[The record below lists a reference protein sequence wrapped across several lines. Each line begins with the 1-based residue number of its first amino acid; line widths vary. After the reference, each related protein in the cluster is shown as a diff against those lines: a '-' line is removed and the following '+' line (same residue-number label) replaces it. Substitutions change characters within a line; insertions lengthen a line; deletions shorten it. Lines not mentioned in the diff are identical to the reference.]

1 MPEGDTVWLA
11 ALHLNQAL
19 AGSVLLGSDFR
30 VPALA
35 TADLAGQRVLSV
47 VPRGKHLL
55 FRFEGGLTLHTH
67 FRMDGSWH
75 LYRPGVRWAGGPDHE
90 VRVVLTTESWVAVGY
105 RLPVVEL
112 LRTGDE
118 DEVVGH
124 LGPDLLGD
132 DFDQALAVQRLLAD
146 PERAIGEALL
156 DQTNLAGIGNLYKAE
171 VLFLSGVWPWSP
183 VGSVPDVAAIVVRA
197 QKLLVANR
205 SRAAQVTTGD
215 LRPGRGTWVYGRAGR
230 PCRRCGTRI
239 RSSEQGAAPYARITY
254 WCPSCQPELRPD
266 CPG

>member
-11 ALHLNQAL
+11 AQHLHQAL

-35 TADLAGQRVLSV
+35 TADLAGQLVLSV

-55 FRFEGGLTLHTH
+55 FRFENGLTLHTH
-67 FRMDGSWH
+67 FRMEGSWH
-75 LYRPGVRWAGGPDHE
+75 LYRPGVRWAGGPEHE
-90 VRVVLTTESWVAVGY
+90 VRVVLSTESWVAVGY

-112 LRTGDE
+112 LATSDE
-118 DEVVGH
+118 AEAVGH
-124 LGPDLLGD
+124 LGPDLLADG
-132 DFDQALAVQRLLAD
+132 FDHALAVQRLLAY
-146 PERAIGEALL
+146 PGRAIGEALL

-171 VLFLSGVWPWSP
+171 VLFLSGVSPWCL
-183 VGSVPDVAAIVVRA
+183 VGSVPDITAMVVRA

-230 PCRRCGTRI
+230 ACRRCGTRI
-239 RSSEQGAAPYARITY
+239 RSAEQGAAPYARITY
-254 WCPSCQPELRPD
+254 WCPSCQPEPAPD
-266 CPG
+266 